1 MRNLKR
7 ILKFTL
13 LTFVF
18 FVLAIQPTFA
28 NTEDYIQEM
37 EYSEDFEKWL
47 KLSEEEKQKLLMPRI
62 YEVKNTNVTS
72 KNPVYLTRLVKA
84 SAITEFSLKDLIPE
98 NLQIRDQQQ
107 TGLCWAFATMS
118 SLETNLALADLRR
131 GINTPLVYDYSE
143 RHMEYANTRI
153 FANGEENKM
162 GYNRNPGDGGNFPIA
177 QSYLTNGTG
186 AIPEEEMKFENNND
200 IIDIEEIQNKTVST
214 QVYDTVDFADYNENI
229 SQKNEIMN
237 QVKQHIQDY
246 GSVYASLHIN
256 GLQCYN
262 PTTAALYCNNESQ
275 HQINHAVAII
285 GWDDEYSKEN
295 FLPEARPTQNGAWIA
310 RNSWGEKIEVGTI
323 EEVKQAIF
331 DTYESQGLP
340 HDWNS
345 PDDITDDEILSAG
358 FIIENE
364 KVYLKYG
371 DNGLIYIS
379 YEDVNVSKEMFGIVK
394 ASDIVD
400 YDYIYQYDELY
411 PSKGLDILDSNIM
424 LGTIFNKKT
433 SGSEY
438 LTQVSINA
446 ADTYTCKVYVN
457 PNGSD
462 FAAENMQLVQLKAGE
477 TETINAGY
485 HTLEFAKPLEITGDS
500 FAVVVQIQ
508 TNSDSLRVLLE
519 SKTEQSSNWDF
530 ATIETGKCFIT
541 VGNDLRFAD
550 WVDLGRLLETNENLV
565 NGDSTIKAF
574 TTKELMDGSLK
585 NIEIT
590 TPPNK
595 TTYIEGQNFDK
606 TGMVVT
612 AYYNSK
618 IEPSVILDDSS
629 YSIKDGTSLKIGQ
642 TSITIEYE
650 GKTATQPI
658 TVEENS
664 VTDMKIK
671 TPPSR
676 TEYKEGENFDKT
688 GMEIEVTY
696 KDGTIETITDYE
708 IEDGYNLKG
717 NQTEV
722 TISYKDKIITQ
733 SVTVHKNPL
742 LSIEIT
748 KTPDKVGYIV
758 GQDFDKTGM
767 VVTGT
772 YEEGRYEIIEYTI
785 KDGEDLKLGQ
795 TSITVEYEGK
805 TATQPITVEEKK
817 ITEISIEKLPDKL
830 TYIQNKDELD
840 LKGGILKITY
850 NDGTSETMDLDS
862 EQISIMGFDN
872 TKLGKVQVTVDY
884 QSETTQFEVEIV
896 EEEKP
901 ENTDFTNAKAKPNRV
916 RAYFYTDRNKQEYML
931 IDTEINTILRNLEV
945 NDDFEYYYYL
955 STNTHEENIQDWVEI
970 SEEQSASDKL
980 EFLVD
985 TREISNYDELI
996 EGDNLYIYIR
1006 EVAKKDGDQSV
1017 VVSPALEM
1025 KEDDDSIIEVYID
1038 DERVSDINTGDD
1050 NNNENGNDDFE
1061 DNTVADGPIPQTG
1074 VRNTIII
1081 VAIVALSVTGVICY
1095 IKYKNLNN

>member
-47 KLSEEEKQKLLMPRI
+47 ELSEEEKQKLLMPRI
-62 YEVKNTNVTS
+62 YEVKNTSVTS
-72 KNPVYLTRLVKA
+72 TNPVYLTRLVKA

-118 SLETNLALADLRR
+118 SLETNLALANLRS
-131 GINTPLVYDYSE
+131 GINSSLVYDYSE

-162 GYNRNPGDGGNFPIA
+162 GYNRKPGDGGNFPIA

-200 IIDIEEIQNKTVST
+200 IIDIEEIQNKTVSS

-229 SQKNEIMN
+229 SQKTEIMN

-275 HQINHAVAII
+275 HQTNHAVAII

-295 FLPEARPTQNGAWIA
+295 FLPEARPTENGAWIA
-310 RNSWGEKIEVGTI
+310 RNSWGESGI
-323 EEVKQAIF
+323 
-331 DTYESQGLP
+331 
-340 HDWNS
+340 
-345 PDDITDDEILSAG
+345 
-358 FIIENE
+358 
-364 KVYLKYG
+364 
-371 DNGLIYIS
+371 IYIS

-394 ASDIVD
+394 ASDIID

-462 FAAENMQLVQLKAGE
+462 FSAENMQLVQLKAGE

-485 HTLEFAKPLEITGDS
+485 HTLEFAKPLEITGNS

-508 TNSDSLRVLLE
+508 TNSANLRVLLE

-595 TTYIEGQNFDK
+595 TIYIEGQNFDK
-606 TGMVVT
+606 TGMVIT

-618 IEPSVILDDSS
+618 IKPSVVLDDSS
-629 YSIKDGTSLKIGQ
+629 YSIKNGTNLKLGQ

-664 VTDMKIK
+664 VIDMKIK
-671 TPPSR
+671 TPPSK

-717 NQTEV
+717 KQTEV
-722 TISYKDKIITQ
+722 TISYKDKTITQ
-733 SVTVHKNPL
+733 SVTVHENPL

-748 KTPDKVGYIV
+748 KAPDKVGYIV

-767 VVTGT
+767 IVTGT
-772 YEEGRYEIIEYTI
+772 YEEGRYEIIQYTI
-785 KDGEDLKLGQ
+785 KDGEDLKLDQ

-830 TYIQNKDELD
+830 TYIQNKEELD
-840 LKGGILKITY
+840 LTGGSLRITY
-850 NDGTSETMDLDS
+850 NDGTYESIDLTS
-862 EQISIMGFDN
+862 EQITIMGFDN
-872 TKLGKVQVTVDY
+872 TKLGKIKITVDY
-884 QSETTQFEVEIV
+884 DSKTTQFEVEIV

-901 ENTDFTNAKAKPNRV
+901 ENTDFTDAKTKLNKAV
-916 RAYFYTDRNKQEYML
+916 GYTYVDKDKDEYIL
-931 IDTEINTILRNLEV
+931 LYTEINTILRKLDK
-945 NDDFEYYYYL
+945 NDSFEYFYYL
-955 STNTHEENIQDWVEI
+955 STNAHEEDIQGWTEI
-970 SEEQSASDKL
+970 TEEQKSADKL

-985 TREISNYDELI
+985 TRKISNYDELI
-996 EGDNLYIYIR
+996 GDNLYIYIR
-1006 EVAKKDGDQSV
+1006 EVAKKGGSQSV
-1017 VVSPALEM
+1017 VVSPALEISP
-1025 KEDDDSIIEVYID
+1025 DNNTEVEIYID
-1038 DERVSDINTGDD
+1038 DERLSDIDTGNDNKGD
-1050 NNNENGNDDFE
+1050 NNKEEPE
-1061 DNTVADGPIPQTG
+1061 DNTIAEGPLPQTG
-1074 VRNTIII
+1074 IRNTII
-1081 VAIVALSVTGVICY
+1081 VVTIVALSVVGVICY
-1095 IKYKNLNN
+1095 IKYKKLKI